1 MHHGT
6 RGALRQGAA
15 KKPLSGQKPDE
26 ANVNDPGV
34 FMRGVSRIIGASMRS
49 CSFLTACLVLVVA
62 TAAQAET
69 HLFIVANTGDGYGVD
84 QCLVKGEKCG
94 AHAALSYCRSR
105 DFARATSYRRAEPG
119 EIAGALPARN
129 CQRGRC
135 NWYVAI
141 TCER

>member
-1 MHHGT
+1 
-6 RGALRQGAA
+6 
-15 KKPLSGQKPDE
+15 
-26 ANVNDPGV
+26 
-34 FMRGVSRIIGASMRS
+34 MRS
-49 CSFLTACLVLVVA
+49 CPPLLACLLLLA
-62 TAAQAET
+62 PAAAQAET
-69 HLFIVANTGDGYGVD
+69 HVFIVANAGDGYGVD
-84 QCLVKGEKCG
+84 QCLVKADKCG

-119 EIAGALPARN
+119 EIATAAPGRN